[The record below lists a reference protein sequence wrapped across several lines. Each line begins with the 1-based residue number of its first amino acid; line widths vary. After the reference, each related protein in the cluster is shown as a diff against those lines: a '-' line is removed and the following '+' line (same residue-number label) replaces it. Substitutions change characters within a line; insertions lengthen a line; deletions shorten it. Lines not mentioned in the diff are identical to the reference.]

1 MSHHLSEDAVRKIAR
16 LARLELRDEEVGHF
30 QRELSAVI
38 GYMDRLRGIDLSGV
52 EPLASVE
59 GGVNRLDDDVPG
71 PTLSNEVLMR
81 MSPGTMAPFVRVPK
95 VSGAGGGA

>member
-16 LARLELRDEEVGHF
+16 LARLEVREDEIPHF

-52 EPLASVE
+52 EPLTSVG

-71 PTLSNEVLMR
+71 PVLPNEALMK
-81 MSPGTMAPFVRVPK
+81 MAPDTMAPFVKVPK
-95 VSGAGGGA
+95 VIDDGGGA